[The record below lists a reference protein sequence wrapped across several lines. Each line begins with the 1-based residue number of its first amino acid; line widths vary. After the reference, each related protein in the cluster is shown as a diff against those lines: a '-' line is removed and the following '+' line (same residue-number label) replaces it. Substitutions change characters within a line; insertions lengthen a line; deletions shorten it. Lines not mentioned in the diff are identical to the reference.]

1 MTKGVLKGSIGGPAM
16 VAWLVL
22 MGMTQVGLTDDERL
36 RVSDE
41 SRHTDTW
48 LQG

>member
-16 VAWLVL
+16 VGWLVL
-22 MGMTQVGLTDDERL
+22 MGVTQVGPTDDERL

-41 SRHTDTW
+41 SRHTDTR
-48 LQG
+48 LQC